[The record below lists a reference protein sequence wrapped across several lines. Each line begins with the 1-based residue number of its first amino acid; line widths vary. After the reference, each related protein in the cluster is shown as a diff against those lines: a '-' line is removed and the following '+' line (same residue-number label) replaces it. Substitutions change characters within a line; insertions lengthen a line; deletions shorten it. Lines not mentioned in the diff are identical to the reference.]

1 MNRSTVIPAVSPG
14 KQIQLREL
22 AHRAT
27 GGLEVV
33 LFWDEATDELTVS
46 VSDKRTGAY
55 FEFAAA
61 PDEALDVFYHLCA
74 HAASRGV
81 PYNDALLPSSAQ
93 AARAQVKAPLK
104 PRAGF
109 SRG

>member
-1 MNRSTVIPAVSPG
+1 MLASFSEG
-14 KQIQLREL
+14 KQMRVREL

-27 GGLEVV
+27 GGLEVI
-33 LFWDEATDELTVS
+33 LFWDEATDELTLS
-46 VSDKRTGAY
+46 VSDERTGAY

-61 PDEALDVFYHLCA
+61 PDEALDVFYHPYA
-74 HAASRGV
+74 HAAYRGV
-81 PYNDALLPSSAQ
+81 PYGDVLLASRAQ